1 MEEKVKVENSKN
13 AVVNSEIKAVNVHI
27 GDKIYNTPKL
37 ELNRQWFEDL
47 LAKSINNL
55 GERYSEELN
64 FDLPIALVF
73 NGIAR
78 NQKFKDELKEKIKEV
93 LSKNSDVIR
102 ILKRSKA
109 LNEDLSKNIQ
119 ELESKSIEINNW
131 YKSIKWEEGGSLQ
144 YKVIDSLID
153 RLLKLVSEIQRIF
166 YDLEA
171 IEPTPTKSYESLK
184 YNDEKYYL
192 RQISTSGY
200 QFRRFLELNTFHL
213 AERPCLLLSGDGG
226 HGKSHLLADV
236 ARNHQSNGGFS
247 ILLLGQYFYKGEVWS
262 EIFKQLSISTFHTKD
277 ELLTLLNE
285 IGKVSGKR
293 LLFFIDALNEGEG
306 KTIWKSQLAGFL
318 EDFKK
323 YSWLGVI
330 VSVRST
336 FLSLVVPENLRKD
349 SNTLVHITHQG
360 FRGYEYQASKRFFQY
375 FGLQAPKIP
384 LLTPEFTN
392 PLFLL
397 LFCKGLK
404 KNGYTHIPEGMNG
417 ISKIIQFFFQ
427 GINKSLF
434 DKFEFEPKINLAN
447 KCAESFA
454 QSLSEQ
460 KQTLMN
466 YDTAFLLLNNVVK
479 TYFPFVQN
487 CNILTELI
495 SEGLFKENVR
505 YNRDNRETE
514 CVIEFNYERFGD
526 YIITNLLV
534 DKYID
539 PKNPSL
545 AFKRNGNLSFVLE
558 SPDSYYEG
566 IIEALSV
573 ILPEKIRKELF
584 EVVPKKYYSV
594 ESISHGFIKSLI
606 WRREDTI
613 TGKSLEFTDV
623 VQKNGF
629 VREYVEV
636 MISVCSN
643 DKHLFNANYL
653 HKILIDKTLPQRDD
667 IWTKLIHFKYSPQVD
682 EEYEI
687 GAIQR
692 LVDWAWSEDNK
703 SYLSEESIYL
713 SAKTVTWFLTSPNR
727 FLRDSSTKGLV
738 CLLTNNLPIA
748 CRLIDDFKDINDP
761 YILERLMAG
770 CYGAIVKSEVNSMSK
785 DLAQKVF
792 DTFFIHGE
800 PPVHI
805 LTREYTRGIC
815 EFAIHHKLEI
825 AGNVAL
831 VYPPYNS
838 VWEDPKMTAENC
850 AKKYK
855 IKNFVYDRATRE
867 DRGQNNLVLS
877 TSDDFYDFNKYE
889 IGKGSDF
896 SAIKI
901 NAEKN
906 YNDFYN
912 SLIKKKKQLLKLCE
926 NAYSLL
932 QKMQKNDRWY
942 EKTLAMCKSTEEK
955 VISFLSE
962 SEKTK
967 YESEIRPFFESK
979 FIYSKS
985 SWNNRSEFNNEK
997 MVAFILDRIFE
1008 LGWTKKLFG
1017 SFDSS
1022 YNEYE
1027 RRNTHIQS
1035 IGEKYRWIAYY
1046 ECLARIADNFLYSNR
1061 WNGEKKESPL
1071 SGAWQIDKRDI
1082 DPTITSRPIKINTWK
1097 EYKKTWWFN
1106 IEYNNW
1112 DKSNWYRKEDDLP
1125 SIDKLMQ
1132 VTDPKG
1138 KVWVMI
1144 QSFPHWINK
1153 IDREDDF
1160 KDDYTKME
1168 IWHHL
1173 RSYFIKKSDKKKF
1186 IKWASKQRFYNN
1198 WMKHSKET
1206 RQVFSR
1212 EFYWSNSYNT
1222 EMDIKEIHLDWQRLS
1237 DRQEDKSYPFKGIV
1251 TTDEYNWGENKD
1263 ATLGEDGKYSYFRP
1277 SQSLFNILD
1286 LSFRG
1291 DFEFKNSKGEI
1302 VCIDPSG
1309 REEGLSCLLVRKDI
1323 LFEAMEKEKLELVWT
1338 IIGEKMITHPLNH
1351 APRLSFS
1358 GCCFFNEN
1366 HNIENRL
1373 SFGYW

>member
-13 AVVNSEIKAVNVHI
+13 VIVNSEINAVDVHI

-37 ELNRQWFEDL
+37 ELNKQWFENL
-47 LAKSINNL
+47 LTKSINNL

-64 FDLPIALVF
+64 FDLPIASVF

-78 NQKFKDELKEKIKEV
+78 NQKFKNELKEKVKIVLNKIGDLIK
-93 LSKNSDVIR
+93 
-102 ILKRSKA
+102 ILKRSKV
-109 LNEDLSKNIQ
+109 LNENLSKNIQ

-131 YKSIKWEEGGSLQ
+131 YKSIKWDDGGSLQ
-144 YKVIDSLID
+144 YKVINSLINS
-153 RLLKLVSEIQRIF
+153 LLKLVSEIQAIF
-166 YDLEA
+166 DDLEA
-171 IEPTPTKSYESLK
+171 LEPIPTNNYQSLK
-184 YNDEKYYL
+184 YNDEQYYL
-192 RQISTSGY
+192 RQISTTGY
-200 QFRRFLELNTFHL
+200 QFGRFLDFNIFQL
-213 AERPCLLLSGDGG
+213 AERPYLLLSGDGG

-306 KTIWKSQLAGFL
+306 KTIWKSQLSGFL

-460 KQTLMN
+460 KQTFMN

-558 SPDSYYEG
+558 SPNSYNEG

-573 ILPEKIRKELF
+573 ILPEKISKELF

-643 DKHLFNANYL
+643 DKHLFNANHL
-653 HKILIDKTLPQRDD
+653 HKILVNKTLPQRDD
-667 IWTKLIHFKYSPQVD
+667 VWTTFINSQYSPQVD

-687 GAIQR
+687 GVIQR

-761 YILERLMAG
+761 YILERLLAG
-770 CYGAIVKSEVNSMSK
+770 CYGAIVRSEVNEMSK

-792 DTFFIHGE
+792 DTFFIYGE
-800 PPVHI
+800 PPVHL

-825 AGNVAL
+825 IGNVNFI
-831 VYPPYNS
+831 YPPYKS

-850 AKKYK
+850 VKKYK
-855 IKNFVYDRATRE
+855 IKNFVYDTATRE
-867 DRGQNNLVLS
+867 DRGQNKLVLS

-889 IGKGSDF
+889 IGRGSEF
-896 SAIKI
+896 SAIEI
-901 NAEKN
+901 NSEKN

-912 SLIKKKKQLLKLCE
+912 SLTKNQRQLLNICKDCFKLFLNHPKTTE
-926 NAYSLL
+926 WEDRTLKILRVAEEYLL
-932 QKMQKNDRWY
+932 K
-942 EKTLAMCKSTEEK
+942 
-955 VISFLSE
+955 ILSE
-962 SEKTK
+962 SEVVK
-967 YESEIRPFFESK
+967 YKQVARPFFEAK
-979 FIYSKS
+979 FLSNVNR
-985 SWNNRSEFNNEK
+985 WNNMSEFSNDK
-997 MVAFILDRIFE
+997 MVSFILGRIFE
-1008 LGWTKKLFG
+1008 LGWTKELFG

-1022 YNEYE
+1022 YDEYE
-1027 RRNTHIQS
+1027 RKNIHIQS

-1046 ECLARIADNFLYSNR
+1046 ECLARIADNFLYRNR
-1061 WNGEKKESPL
+1061 WNDEEKESPL
-1071 SGAWQIDKRDI
+1071 LGAWQIDKRDI
-1082 DPTITSRPIKINTWK
+1082 DPTITSRPIKIDTWK

-1106 IEYNNW
+1106 LQYNNW
-1112 DKSNWYRKEDDLP
+1112 NHSNWYKKEDDLP
-1125 SIDKLMQ
+1125 NINTLIQVKDSI
-1132 VTDPKG
+1132 G
-1138 KVWVMI
+1138 RSWVMV
-1144 QSFPHWINK
+1144 QGFPHWKNK
-1153 IDREDDF
+1153 EDENEY
-1160 KDDYTKME
+1160 DDTDVKSVRKE
-1168 IWHHL
+1168 LWFHL
-1173 RSYFIKKSDKKKF
+1173 RSYLI
-1186 IKWASKQRFYNN
+1186 
-1198 WMKHSKET
+1198 
-1206 RQVFSR
+1206 
-1212 EFYWSNSYNT
+1212 
-1222 EMDIKEIHLDWQRLS
+1222 
-1237 DRQEDKSYPFKGIV
+1237 
-1251 TTDEYNWGENKD
+1251 
-1263 ATLGEDGKYSYFRP
+1263 
-1277 SQSLFNILD
+1277 
-1286 LSFRG
+1286 
-1291 DFEFKNSKGEI
+1291 
-1302 VCIDPSG
+1302 
-1309 REEGLSCLLVRKDI
+1309 
-1323 LFEAMEKEKLELVWT
+1323 
-1338 IIGEKMITHPLNH
+1338 
-1351 APRLSFS
+1351 
-1358 GCCFFNEN
+1358 
-1366 HNIENRL
+1366 
-1373 SFGYW
+1373 